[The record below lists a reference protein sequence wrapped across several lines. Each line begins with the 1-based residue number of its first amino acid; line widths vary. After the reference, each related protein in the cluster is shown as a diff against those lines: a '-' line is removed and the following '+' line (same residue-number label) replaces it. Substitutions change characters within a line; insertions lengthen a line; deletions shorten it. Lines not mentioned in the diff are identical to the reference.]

1 MTTYRLTRNMLDQV
15 LGGVCGG
22 IGSYLGMSGWWVR
35 AAFIALALTTFN
47 FAMLLYILL
56 WLILPSQSLADLP
69 PLLRPG
75 EPRTPRYARPETV
88 LALGGTTIAV
98 GIIVLAQGTGVLQSA
113 RGDLLAP
120 VMLLLIGVVLLL
132 KHLRGAA

>member
-1 MTTYRLTRNMLDQV
+1 MTTYRLTRNMLDRV

-22 IGSYLGMSGWWVR
+22 IGGYLGMSSWWVR
-35 AAFIALALTTFN
+35 AAFIALALTSVN
-47 FAMLLYILL
+47 FAVLLYVLL
-56 WLILPSQSLADLP
+56 WFVMPSQSLADLP

-88 LALGGTTIAV
+88 LALGFATVGV

-113 RGDLLAP
+113 RGDMLAP
-120 VMLLLIGVVLLL
+120 GMLLLIGIVLLF